1 MTEDQALDEL
11 RLLAEEL
18 RAAFAEERRAI
29 GALDHARLDWLAG
42 HKQAVAER
50 LRVAAAMIAPA
61 DRPTIRAVF
70 EALRVE
76 AQATAM
82 LAAAATESV
91 RAVLGYE
98 SSGAYDRRA
107 RRTSHAPPARTLVA
121 L

>member
-1 MTEDQALDEL
+1 MTEARAFDEL

-18 RAAFAEERRAI
+18 RSAFAEERRAI
-29 GALDHARLDWLAG
+29 GALDHARLDWLAR
-42 HKQAVAER
+42 HKQAIADR
-50 LRVAAAMIAPA
+50 LQVAASEIAPA
-61 DRPTIRAVF
+61 DRPAVRAVF
-70 EALRVE
+70 EGLRVE

-98 SSGAYDRRA
+98 PAGAYDRRA
-107 RRTSHAPPARTLVA
+107 RRTSHLPPVRTLVA